1 LERKEIAQATEE
13 QGDIMAKCN
22 KCGEKG
28 NPAEAKFCSKCGTA
42 IGSASKSSKPT
53 VETTFANKC
62 HILADLWLNYRTDE
76 EFEDFVE
83 YNDIGLPLAY
93 VLENE
98 IADQNDESE
107 RFINET
113 FSLLLEKFET
123 EDQGFES
130 IDELLEAE

>member
-1 LERKEIAQATEE
+1 V
-13 QGDIMAKCN
+13 AKCN
-22 KCGEKG
+22 KCGDKS
-28 NPAEAKFCSKCGTA
+28 NPAEAKFCSKCGTTL
-42 IGSASKSSKPT
+42 GSASKSSKPP

-113 FSLLLEKFET
+113 FSLLLERFEI

-130 IDELLEAE
+130 IDELLDAE